1 MQTVL
6 MKNWIDKQ
14 MSFLKDDFILVMD
27 FIFEGRPLSY
37 DNLCQIRD
45 AGVKTVTYFTDWSQI
60 EKARGV
66 YDWSILDRAVNDA
79 TKAGLKILI
88 GDYSQGAAWCPKEWY
103 CATLNNTPIENQ
115 QIQHWKSLSI
125 WNKEAQQYVED
136 FIRLLGSRYISDTVK
151 LYSTQSVAGENYL
164 PFEPD
169 NPFYDVAA
177 IEDYRKFV
185 NNDTALPIPYPH
197 RSPNGDAI
205 TDEWLRIS
213 IVKAM
218 VRRNKLLIE
227 LNGINEI
234 WHAGHHL
241 CNWQYAGC
249 GSPFIRD
256 VLDAYL
262 VEFPGVIINGIQYT
276 YWYHEAFDYKN
287 MLTNDIKRYNMKV
300 WAGAEYCT
308 GLQSYTPQLLNS
320 NIYGF
325 ILGILSP
332 LSDFTKVEPWM
343 ITNIRNSYNAI
354 KQARSDN
361 DS

>member
-151 LYSTQSVAGENYL
+151 LYSTQSVAGESYL

-169 NPFYDVAA
+169 NPFYDVSA
-177 IEDYRKFV
+177 IEDYRKYV

-205 TDEWLRIS
+205 TNEWLRIS
-213 IVKAM
+213 VVNAM

-308 GLQSYTPQLLNS
+308 GLQSYTPQLLKS

-332 LSDFTKVEPWM
+332 LSNFTKVEPWM
-343 ITNIRNSYNAI
+343 INNIRNSYNAI

>member
-1 MQTVL
+1 
-6 MKNWIDKQ
+6 
-14 MSFLKDDFILVMD
+14 MSFLKDDYILVMD

-37 DNLCQIRD
+37 DNLLQIKD
-45 AGVKTVTYFTDWSQI
+45 AGVKTVTYFTFWDQI
-60 EKARGV
+60 EIARGV
-66 YDWSILDRAVNDA
+66 YDWTILDRAVNDA

-88 GDYSQGAAWCPKEWY
+88 SDYTKGAAWCPQDWY
-103 CATLNNTPIENQ
+103 CASSPNDLSKIM
-115 QIQHWKSLSI
+115 HWKSLSI
-125 WNKEAQQYVED
+125 WNKEAQQYTED

-151 LYSTQSVAGENYL
+151 LYSTQSVAGESYL

-169 NPFYDVAA
+169 NPFFDVSA
-177 IEDYRKFV
+177 IEDYRRFV
-185 NNDTALPIPYPH
+185 NNSNTLPIAYPL
-197 RSPNGDAI
+197 RSPNGDAM
-205 TDEWLRIS
+205 TEEWLRES
-213 IVKAM
+213 VVKAM

-249 GSPFIRD
+249 GSPFIRN

-262 VEFPGVIINGIQYT
+262 EEFTGVIINCIQYT
-276 YWYHEAFDYKN
+276 YWYHSAYNYKEI
-287 MLTNDIKRYNMKV
+287 LTEDIKRYNMNV

-308 GLQSYTPQLLNS
+308 GLETYTPELLKS

-332 LSDFTKVEPWM
+332 LSNITKLEPWM
-343 ITNIRNSYNAI
+343 VNNIKNSYNAI
-354 KQARSDN
+354 AASKEQK
-361 DS
+361 

>member
-1 MQTVL
+1 
-6 MKNWIDKQ
+6 

-45 AGVKTVTYFTDWSQI
+45 AGVKTVTYFTFWDQI

-88 GDYSQGAAWCPKEWY
+88 GDYSQGPTWCPKDWY
-103 CATLNNTPIENQ
+103 CASNPNDLDKIM
-115 QIQHWKSLSI
+115 HWKSLSI
-125 WNKEAQQYVED
+125 WNEEAQQYVED

-151 LYSTQSVAGENYL
+151 LYSTQSVAGESYL

-169 NPFYDVAA
+169 NPFFDVSA
-177 IEDYRKFV
+177 IEDYQKYV

-205 TDEWLRIS
+205 TEEWLRIS

-234 WHAGHHL
+234 LHAGHHL

-256 VLDAYL
+256 VLDAYV

-308 GLQSYTPQLLNS
+308 GLQTYTTQLLNS

-354 KQARSDN
+354 RQARSDN